1 MRGRRLAK
9 FSLTVAILGMVVAVG
24 GFVVVLVSTLFLDQ
38 YNAYGEVPIPG
49 EGSLQLP
56 AGDVNISLHTV
67 VISSPSGGGLPVPPL
82 GVRITPP
89 DGVAQP
95 VVTESIGGTRTV
107 NNDAHVRVWV
117 AHIAAEGTYDITTEG
132 QVNGFVRP
140 RLAFGHN
147 RSYGHLVW
155 WFGGMFVVGL
165 IGSVMSG
172 RWLTRT
178 ARKPVAAMPQGPPAT
193 PYPPSDE
200 GVRVEQL
207 KTLAALRDSGAL
219 TEAEF
224 QAEKRRILDGR

>member
-1 MRGRRLAK
+1 M
-9 FSLTVAILGMVVAVG
+9 
-24 GFVVVLVSTLFLDQ
+24 
-38 YNAYGEVPIPG
+38 
-49 EGSLQLP
+49 
-56 AGDVNISLHTV
+56 
-67 VISSPSGGGLPVPPL
+67 
-82 GVRITPP
+82 
-89 DGVAQP
+89 
-95 VVTESIGGTRTV
+95 VTESIGGTRTV

-178 ARKPVAAMPQGPPAT
+178 ARKPVAAMPQGLRQRPTRPAT
-193 PYPPSDE
+193 
-200 GVRVEQL
+200 RVSASSSSKHWQRCEI
-207 KTLAALRDSGAL
+207 R
-219 TEAEF
+219 E
-224 QAEKRRILDGR
+224 R